1 MREML
6 YVKIKVLAI
15 LTPPPQGGF
24 MTCFLRAKK
33 NTKEQSKRAK
43 NIDLQMYLKWYD
55 GEHF

>member
-33 NTKEQSKRAK
+33 TLKNNLKEQKILIYK
-43 NIDLQMYLKWYD
+43 CI
-55 GEHF
+55 